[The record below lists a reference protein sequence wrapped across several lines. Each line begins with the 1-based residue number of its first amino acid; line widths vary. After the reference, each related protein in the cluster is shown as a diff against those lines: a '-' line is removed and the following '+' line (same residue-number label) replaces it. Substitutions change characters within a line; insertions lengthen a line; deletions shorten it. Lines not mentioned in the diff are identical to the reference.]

1 MASTVPGFLAL
12 TIFTAILGMFQ
23 FGFNTGVVNVPQTVI
38 EEFIG
43 DVYKARN
50 EVVIEKSLTS
60 TIFSLAVSA
69 FLVGGMIGGLTGG
82 PLANKVGR
90 KQGIFYTQ
98 FLSIIGAI
106 LSGISKPASTYEVLI
121 IGRFLIGIA
130 CGLFTGLVPLYITE
144 VAPVNIR
151 GGLGTFNQL
160 AVTSG
165 IFLSQILGLNSVLGS
180 TDTWPILVSLTAIPA
195 AIQAILLL
203 FLPES
208 PRFLILDKKDE
219 DAGKKALKKLRQT
232 DDIDEEM
239 EEIKAEANASNDSG
253 SLSVLQ
259 LLMSSE
265 LRLALFVTICMH
277 LSQQLSGITA
287 IFYYSTKF
295 FQSAGISCGNS
306 QYATMGVGAIMVTM
320 TIVTI
325 PLMDKL
331 GRRTLHFVGIIGM
344 IVCSILITIA
354 LNVSSLDSVDCLS
367 PESGK
372 AANAETDGAGVFAI
386 VATLAFVVFFAFGP
400 GSIPWLITGE
410 LFTQAPRSAAI
421 AIATFV
427 NWTGNLAVGLI
438 FPQMQESITD
448 FSFLPFTIIL
458 VILFAILYFYL
469 PETRGIPVN
478 EIEALF
484 QTPNAWKTAIGRSNE
499 MLLQEIRAKN
509 NTSYGATEDTVKA

>member
-1 MASTVPGFLAL
+1 M
-12 TIFTAILGMFQ
+12 
-23 FGFNTGVVNVPQTVI
+23 I

-43 DVYKARN
+43 DVYKERN
-50 EVVIEKSLTS
+50 AVKIDKSLTS

-90 KQGIFYTQ
+90 KQGIFLTQ

-180 TDTWPILVSLTAIPA
+180 AENWPVLVSLTAVPA
-195 AIQAILLL
+195 VIQAILLL

-219 DAGKKALKKLRQT
+219 EAGKKALIKLRET
-232 DDIDEEM
+232 DDIEEEM
-239 EEIKAEANASNDSG
+239 DEIRAEANASNDSG

-259 LLMSSE
+259 LLKSSN

-295 FQSAGISCGNS
+295 FQ
-306 QYATMGVGAIMVTM
+306 
-320 TIVTI
+320 
-325 PLMDKL
+325 
-331 GRRTLHFVGIIGM
+331 
-344 IVCSILITIA
+344 
-354 LNVSSLDSVDCLS
+354 VSFPD
-367 PESGK
+367 PHW
-372 AANAETDGAGVFAI
+372 
-386 VATLAFVVFFAFGP
+386 FFFCMKFG
-400 GSIPWLITGE
+400 
-410 LFTQAPRSAAI
+410 FR
-421 AIATFV
+421 V
-427 NWTGNLAVGLI
+427 
-438 FPQMQESITD
+438 
-448 FSFLPFTIIL
+448 
-458 VILFAILYFYL
+458 
-469 PETRGIPVN
+469 
-478 EIEALF
+478 
-484 QTPNAWKTAIGRSNE
+484 K
-499 MLLQEIRAKN
+499 IR
-509 NTSYGATEDTVKA
+509 

>member
-1 MASTVPGFLAL
+1 M
-12 TIFTAILGMFQ
+12 
-23 FGFNTGVVNVPQTVI
+23 
-38 EEFIG
+38 
-43 DVYKARN
+43 
-50 EVVIEKSLTS
+50 TS

-90 KQGIFYTQ
+90 KQGIFLTQ
-98 FLSIIGAI
+98 FLSIFGAI

-180 TDTWPILVSLTAIPA
+180 AENWPILVSLTAVPA
-195 AIQAILLL
+195 VIQTVLLL

-219 DAGKKALKKLRQT
+219 EAGKKALVKLRQT
-232 DDIDEEM
+232 EDIEEEL
-239 EEIKAEANASNDSG
+239 EEIKAEADASDGSG

-259 LLMSSE
+259 LLRSSK

-295 FQSAGISCGNS
+295 FQ
-306 QYATMGVGAIMVTM
+306 
-320 TIVTI
+320 
-325 PLMDKL
+325 
-331 GRRTLHFVGIIGM
+331 
-344 IVCSILITIA
+344 
-354 LNVSSLDSVDCLS
+354 VS
-367 PESGK
+367 K
-372 AANAETDGAGVFAI
+372 
-386 VATLAFVVFFAFGP
+386 
-400 GSIPWLITGE
+400 
-410 LFTQAPRSAAI
+410 
-421 AIATFV
+421 
-427 NWTGNLAVGLI
+427 
-438 FPQMQESITD
+438 
-448 FSFLPFTIIL
+448 
-458 VILFAILYFYL
+458 
-469 PETRGIPVN
+469 
-478 EIEALF
+478 IE
-484 QTPNAWKTAIGRSNE
+484 
-499 MLLQEIRAKN
+499 
-509 NTSYGATEDTVKA
+509 Y

>member
-1 MASTVPGFLAL
+1 M
-12 TIFTAILGMFQ
+12 
-23 FGFNTGVVNVPQTVI
+23 
-38 EEFIG
+38 
-43 DVYKARN
+43 
-50 EVVIEKSLTS
+50 
-60 TIFSLAVSA
+60 
-69 FLVGGMIGGLTGG
+69 
-82 PLANKVGR
+82 
-90 KQGIFYTQ
+90 
-98 FLSIIGAI
+98 
-106 LSGISKPASTYEVLI
+106 
-121 IGRFLIGIA
+121 
-130 CGLFTGLVPLYITE
+130 
-144 VAPVNIR
+144 
-151 GGLGTFNQL
+151 
-160 AVTSG
+160 
-165 IFLSQILGLNSVLGS
+165 LGS
-180 TDTWPILVSLTAIPA
+180 QENWPILVSLTAVPA
-195 AIQAILLL
+195 VIQAILLL

-208 PRFLILDKKDE
+208 PRFLILDKKDDE
-219 DAGKKALKKLRQT
+219 AGKKALMKLRAT

-239 EEIKAEANASNDSG
+239 DEIKAEGNSSANDSG
-253 SLSVLQ
+253 SSLSVWQ
-259 LLMSSE
+259 LLQSPN

-295 FQSAGISCGNS
+295 FQVSLKKKKSGKKSKITNSILQSAGISCGNS

-331 GRRTLHFVGIIGM
+331 GRRTLHFVGVIGM
-344 IVCSILITIA
+344 IICSILITIA
-354 LNVSSLDSVDCLS
+354 LNISDLESVDCTAINT
-367 PESGK
+367 PT
-372 AANAETDGAGVFAI
+372 AETGAEGAGVFAI

-421 AIATFV
+421 AVATFV

-438 FPQMQESITD
+438 FPQMQAGITD

-458 VILFAILYFYL
+458 VILFGILYFYL

-509 NTSYGATEDTVKA
+509 SNSYGATENVKN